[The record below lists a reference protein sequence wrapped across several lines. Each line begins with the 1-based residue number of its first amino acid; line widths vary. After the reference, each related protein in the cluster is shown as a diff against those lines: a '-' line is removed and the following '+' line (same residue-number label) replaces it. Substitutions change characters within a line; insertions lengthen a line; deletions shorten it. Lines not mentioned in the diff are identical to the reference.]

1 MPTPEV
7 SAYVSA
13 TSSDALTAGLT
24 TAAGLRAQ
32 VAERVRGKLDLP
44 LLPQVA
50 GQVLVLAGSPN
61 VDALALSGLI
71 HRDPALAGQVLR
83 IANSPAYMPRMPI
96 VSLQQAVA
104 RLGLQA
110 VTEIAIAASLQ
121 SGTFRVPGHE
131 KELKQ
136 LWRHAIASGAFAK
149 EIARLL
155 RVNVETAFL
164 CGLFHA
170 IGKPAVLQVI
180 CDVQREHGGVTAGTA
195 EVWAL
200 LDEFHTPVGL
210 VLAKHWALSTPVVSS
225 VGYHARYDEAPTARQ
240 EATLT
245 CLADRLATDLIDP
258 QPGFDDALRGDRVL
272 ADLNLYPDAVTRLL
286 DLRPVVARTVESMTT

>member
-1 MPTPEV
+1 
-7 SAYVSA
+7 
-13 TSSDALTAGLT
+13 
-24 TAAGLRAQ
+24 
-32 VAERVRGKLDLP
+32 
-44 LLPQVA
+44 
-50 GQVLVLAGSPN
+50 
-61 VDALALSGLI
+61 
-71 HRDPALAGQVLR
+71 
-83 IANSPAYMPRMPI
+83 
-96 VSLQQAVA
+96 VA

-131 KELKQ
+131 AELKR

-180 CDVQREHGGVTAGTA
+180 CDVEREHGGVRAD
-195 EVWAL
+195 VWGL

-258 QPGFDDALRGDRVL
+258 QPGFDEALRGDRVL

-286 DLRPVVARTVESMTT
+286 DLRPAVARTVESMTT